1 MVASPCCVRTPR
13 SAMGPASSTSHW
25 RSNAKSRDFLPALRV
40 THEVMSELE
49 FVDLSVKLGQRTL
62 LDRVSLRVEPGE
74 FVALIGPNGA
84 GKTTLLKTALA
95 LRTPSSGSARI
106 ANADVSALDA
116 KARAALIAW
125 LPQHIRAEEPV
136 TSLESVAA
144 ARFRFRESHAK
155 SQRAAVRALARV
167 GASQYASRPIT
178 ELSGGERQRVA
189 FACLLAQEAE
199 ILLFDEPANHLD
211 PGQQLDVYRLLGELW
226 REGRTILCINH
237 DVNLLHQVGAA
248 ARVRVVGL
256 CAGRVVFDAP
266 FAAAALPAQLGD
278 LFGVQMDSLADDG
291 QRFFVPRSRSA
302 T

>member
-1 MVASPCCVRTPR
+1 
-13 SAMGPASSTSHW
+13 
-25 RSNAKSRDFLPALRV
+25 
-40 THEVMSELE
+40 MSELE

-62 LDRVSLRVEPGE
+62 LDRVSLRLAPGE

-144 ARFRFRESHAK
+144 ARYRFRESHAN
-155 SQRAAVRALARV
+155 SRRAAARALERV
-167 GASQYASRPIT
+167 GASQYAERRVT
-178 ELSGGERQRVA
+178 ELSSGERQRVA
-189 FACLLAQEAE
+189 FACLIAQEAD

-211 PGQQLDVYRLLGELW
+211 PAQQLDIYRLLGELW
-226 REGRTILCINH
+226 REGRSILCINH
-237 DVNLLHQVGAA
+237 DVNLLHRVGDA
-248 ARVRVVGL
+248 ARLRVVGL
-256 CAGRVVFDAP
+256 RAGKLVFDAP
-266 FAAAALPAQLGD
+266 FDAPALPEQIGN
-278 LFGVQMDSLADDG
+278 LFGVEMESVQGSE
-291 QRFFVPRSRSA
+291 QRFIMPRWRSKS
-302 T
+302 